1 MRFWEYGATP
11 SQWALRFDGFARGF
25 GNWLLLFSEHEL
37 VGPVRLHGLFTRA
50 VVVP

>member
-1 MRFWEYGATP
+1 MPLQRLCAFVV
-11 SQWALRFDGFARGF
+11 LRLFFCV
-25 GNWLLLFSEHEL
+25 NLLIVFSEHEL